1 MTKMSLITKTAIGMT
16 ILALVLFAVS
26 TYRTAVRLEGTI
38 SHGLEREAETVM
50 SLIPDT
56 LSGPLFDFDYERIE
70 ALAESIVSNEI
81 IASVRILEGEDML
94 TERTDEGV
102 TEAFLFT
109 LRSPI
114 TATDSWDAEV
124 ELGTVEI
131 DFTTESIQ
139 EETESAVRD
148 SVVQSVLILLGLVVL
163 NALMLWRIV
172 TRPVSLTSDRMKE
185 IAEGEADLTNRLAV
199 RSRDEIGQLSTYF
212 NGFLSNLD
220 GLVIEIRSSL
230 DATLNIQSDLG
241 SNTEE
246 TVAALAQMAANIE
259 STKQQMTILSDVIS
273 TSNQIVTSIM
283 QQIDR
288 TMENVQSQGT
298 MVEQTTA
305 SVTELL
311 ASIENVTSITQRE
324 KASTDV
330 LVETA
335 QDGGRQLQETT
346 GVISGVEKNVDRIR
360 ESLDLINNIASQTNL
375 LAMNAAIEAAHA
387 GDAGRGF
394 AVVAAEIRKLAE
406 ESGTNAKSI
415 AGVLEEIIAGIQS
428 AARLSDGTTAAFAQ
442 IDREVRH
449 AASSF
454 DEISATMT
462 EMNAG
467 SREIHDAVTSLNTV
481 SQELVKDSQQMK
493 QQSTELGGAME
504 RVNDVSHVVDSAM
517 SEIRQGTNEIN
528 SAMGHISELNTN
540 LGRTARDLAGKMAR
554 FTTSESKRDTHDAA
568 VGNGHKS
575 EFTLSDRSE
584 ALPEASVSADA
595 DEKTE
600 REPASA
606 LNE

>member
-1 MTKMSLITKTAIGMT
+1 MSLITKTAIGMT